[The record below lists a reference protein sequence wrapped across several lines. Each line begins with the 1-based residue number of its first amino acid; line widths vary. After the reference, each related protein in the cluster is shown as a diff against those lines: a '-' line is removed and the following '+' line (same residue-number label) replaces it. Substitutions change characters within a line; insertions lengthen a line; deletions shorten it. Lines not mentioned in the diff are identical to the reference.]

1 MSEQV
6 LIHLAQMTFGAFPFF
21 VLVIA
26 FPSGDIVTF
35 ITEGG
40 QPVCQQSGRNS
51 YWCLWDIRIGVFE
64 VIGGISSNSSPP
76 TFLFFRTSPS
86 FFRRL
91 VVLPER
97 HKWCLRHSGWDFLVL
112 ECRVPVRSRIPFI
125 LDSVCVLI
133 ASLFCFCHFS

>member
-35 ITEGG
+35 FTGGG

-51 YWCLWDIRIGVFE
+51 YWCLWDIRIGDTA
-64 VIGGISSNSSPP
+64 GI
-76 TFLFFRTSPS
+76 
-86 FFRRL
+86 
-91 VVLPER
+91 
-97 HKWCLRHSGWDFLVL
+97 
-112 ECRVPVRSRIPFI
+112 
-125 LDSVCVLI
+125 DSVRARQKAREFFPTPFFLDFVRERG
-133 ASLFCFCHFS
+133 F